1 MTEGATRVWEL
12 ALGAGALG
20 ACAVGGAWFSPHALR
35 LLAERRLLQRCRETR
50 SLVLTYDDGPGP
62 TLTPA
67 LLDLLAAHGARATFL
82 PLGRRAAEHPEVLD
96 RVAAAGHEIGCHA
109 AFHRNAWKVSPR
121 AGLEDISAG
130 YARLARWVPPNG
142 LFRPPHG
149 KLTLATWWALRRR
162 GAPLAWWTHDSG
174 DTAEALPSADDVV
187 EAVQRN
193 GGGVVLLHDFDR
205 EAERRGFVLDVTER
219 LLAAAAATGLRACA
233 LGSLR
238 PARRP

>member
-1 MTEGATRVWEL
+1 MWEL
-12 ALGAGALG
+12 ALAAGALG
-20 ACAVGGAWFSPHALR
+20 GAWLSPHALR
-35 LLAERRLLQRCRETR
+35 LLAERRLLQRCSDTH

-62 TLTPA
+62 TLTRA
-67 LLDLLAAHGARATFL
+67 ILELLAVHGARATFL

-121 AGLEDISAG
+121 AALEDISAG
-130 YARLARWVPPNG
+130 YAQLARWVRPDG

-174 DTAEALPSADDVV
+174 DTADALPAPDTLV
-187 EAVQRN
+187 EAVRRA
-193 GGGVVLLHDFDR
+193 GGGVVLMHDFDR
-205 EAERRGFVLDVTER
+205 EAERRGFVLSATER
-219 LLAAAAATGLRACA
+219 LLAMARQQGLSVHAYGELA
-233 LGSLR
+233 S
-238 PARRP
+238 ARRPSPNARPGASER